1 MVIYNEILLNIVTTI
16 TNIILIT
23 IIATLSF
30 YLLKKR
36 AKSNRQIKKLKSRT
50 IYVSVIIFFLALIK
64 IWIGGIGHLLT
75 MLSLV
80 AAGLVIVNKETVM
93 NFVGWIIIN
102 WRSLFSEGDYI
113 QIQNYHG
120 YITEIKLFYF
130 RMYETVEHGDKKTTG
145 KLLKLPNA
153 LVITSPISTFTSD
166 DSIILHKIP
175 FVVSTDKNILE
186 IAEKSNSIIKDI
198 IIDKYHFNKDFSK
211 SSIINKNKLKHCEI
225 NDFRPDVEIKTFI
238 DKENTVNIQANF
250 YCYINDKKD
259 IEQQYIKELLKEIK
273 PSLSSSL

>member
-1 MVIYNEILLNIVTTI
+1 MVLYNEILLNIVTTI
-16 TNIILIT
+16 TNIIVIA
-23 IIATLSF
+23 IIASLSF

-36 AKSNRQIKKLKSRT
+36 TKSNRQIKKLKSRT
-50 IYVSVIIFFLALIK
+50 IYISVIIFFLALIK
-64 IWIGGIGHLLT
+64 IWIGGISHLLT

-130 RMYETVEHGDKKTTG
+130 RMYETIEHGDKKTTG

-175 FVVSTDKNILE
+175 FLM
-186 IAEKSNSIIKDI
+186 
-198 IIDKYHFNKDFSK
+198 
-211 SSIINKNKLKHCEI
+211 
-225 NDFRPDVEIKTFI
+225 
-238 DKENTVNIQANF
+238 
-250 YCYINDKKD
+250 
-259 IEQQYIKELLKEIK
+259 
-273 PSLSSSL
+273 

>member
-1 MVIYNEILLNIVTTI
+1 MVLYNEILVNIVTTI
-16 TNIILIT
+16 TNIIVIVV
-23 IIATLSF
+23 IASLSF

-36 AKSNRQIKKLKSRT
+36 AKSNRQVKKLKSRT
-50 IYVSVIIFFLALIK
+50 IYISIVIFFLALIK
-64 IWIGGIGHLLT
+64 IWIGGIGHLFT

-80 AAGLVIVNKETVM
+80 AAGLIIINKETVM

-113 QIQNYHG
+113 QIQSYHG

-130 RMYETVEHGDKKTTG
+130 RMYETVDHGDKKTTG

-175 FVVSTDKNILE
+175 FLANTDKNVLE
-186 IAEKSNSIIKDI
+186 IAEKANNIINEI
-198 IIDKYHFNKDFSK
+198 VTDKYHFNKDFSK
-211 SSIINKNKLKHCEI
+211 STVINKSKLKHCEI
-225 NDFRPDVEIKTFI
+225 YDFKPDIEIKTLI

-259 IEQQYIKELLKEIK
+259 IEQLYITELLKQIK
-273 PSLSSSL
+273 PSISSSL